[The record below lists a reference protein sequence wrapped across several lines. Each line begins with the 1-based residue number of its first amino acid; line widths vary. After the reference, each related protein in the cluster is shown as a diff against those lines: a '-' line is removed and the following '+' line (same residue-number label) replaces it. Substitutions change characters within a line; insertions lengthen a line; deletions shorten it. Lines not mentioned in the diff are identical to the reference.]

1 MWEHLE
7 ADIAW
12 GCLATLFLLSAP
24 KVVCN
29 MAAGNRHEI
38 DPLTEQDLDALA
50 RRIDVNSQV
59 RV

>member
-7 ADIAW
+7 ADIAR
-12 GCLATLFLLSAP
+12 GCLAILFLLSAP
-24 KVVCN
+24 KVVRN